1 MSYQEFES
9 KIGGAR
15 EKAKAY
21 ILSKA
26 QINDAD
32 LQDILQETSLK
43 AFKNLPAFR
52 GRCSFETWFISICK
66 NEMNA
71 LFRANKKRQFPND
84 VVLEI
89 SPEVYRKTEIEDC
102 IYQVHEAL
110 AKLGDK
116 HRQILELTLENLP
129 PKAAAE
135 LLKIPLS
142 SVRTRLFYA
151 KKQLKKVLE
160 RQLVHESNI

>member
-1 MSYQEFES
+1 MSYQEFET

-21 ILSKA
+21 ILSKT

-52 GRCSFETWFISICK
+52 GGCAFETWFISICK

-71 LFRANKKRQFPND
+71 LFRRNKKRDFSDD
-84 VVLEI
+84 VILGVGPEI
-89 SPEVYRKTEIEDC
+89 YRKTETEDC
-102 IYQVHEAL
+102 VYRVHEAL
-110 AKLGDK
+110 AELGEK
-116 HRQILELTLENLP
+116 HRQILELTLKNLP
-129 PKAAAE
+129 AKDAAV

-142 SVRTRLFYA
+142 SARTRLFYA

-160 RQLVHESNI
+160 RKHVYQSNF